1 MSKDELLSRIDE
13 QKKIMACDMQNSC
26 STLDSLNNI
35 KSYVI
40 VIIIFSTTL
49 VGRLHWNMIME
60 AGGYESEWSNWKI
73 YKNPV
78 CA

>member
-35 KSYVI
+35 TSYVI
-40 VIIIFSTTL
+40 ATIIFSTTL
-49 VGRLHWNMIME
+49 LVVGRLHRNMIME
-60 AGGYESEWSNWKI
+60 TGGMNLSGLMR
-73 YKNPV
+73 KNQ
-78 CA
+78 